1 MRYEPFAYTSL
12 LTPLNVYTPT
22 PATTGGANVRS
33 FLQET
38 PASGGSHRLR
48 VQAHWQPHLEDIIM
62 KNRKRNQWV
71 KGAQT
76 REGLNRL
83 MEALAYVIAQRQMKR
98 HWVTGHRTTLPS
110 II

>member
-1 MRYEPFAYTSL
+1 
-12 LTPLNVYTPT
+12 
-22 PATTGGANVRS
+22 
-33 FLQET
+33 
-38 PASGGSHRLR
+38 
-48 VQAHWQPHLEDIIM
+48 M